1 MSKRKNP
8 DTSNEAYRSIT
19 PDMLSD
25 IYQKILKALERLGN
39 ASGQQIAM
47 YLTLDD
53 NKISRRL
60 KEMEGLGL
68 IYNTGLRTPTK
79 SGRSAFQWALKSTGI
94 KPVTKQV
101 DYSKKIETAA
111 DIASNIINQTA
122 PKYKEQQLF

>member
-1 MSKRKNP
+1 MPKRKNP
-8 DTSNEAYRSIT
+8 DTSNDAYRSIT

-25 IYQKILKALERLGN
+25 IYQKILKSLERIGN

-47 YLTLDD
+47 HLTLDD

-79 SGRSAFQWALKSTGI
+79 SG
-94 KPVTKQV
+94 TKCLPMGFKN
-101 DYSKKIETAA
+101 YWNKT
-111 DIASNIINQTA
+111 SN
-122 PKYKEQQLF
+122 